1 MLEVSRI
8 LYVGHLNTDHWPT
21 SLKELAVAETYEVE
35 CTDDIAHA
43 LGLHSQGRA
52 NLVILN
58 DALLGKDVFAIIRE
72 IKRRSPLTPVM
83 VLSEDLSTTY
93 QTNLMMAGADDFVP
107 EHAAKEELY
116 YRLGFR
122 LKQYRQSR
130 DLALRNRNMYELT
143 NLSRRLHS
151 NVDPETLI
159 AETIDQASGAFK
171 LYGLAIILMEDD
183 MLCIYAGQ
191 NGVVKNGTL
200 YESKMYPQEHEPFYR
215 VVMGGV
221 SQVYDNITDD
231 PNYIPIPALPDAKSA
246 IIVPVRYQDYNM
258 GAICA
263 FGRAEAPL
271 SLDDLALYEIF
282 AAQFSV
288 ALQNAHYS
296 HNQMMNVQFS
306 RTLRRAWQRFV
317 TLQSPN
323 DIANDLHEMI
333 KDLPGVQGGVVWLH
347 DRDYWWMERPIVA
360 TENPKLV
367 EIIESLIHNEHI
379 YELIEQMDDGPQVLS
394 QLGFGQKDPFMPL
407 FRTMKS
413 HQLVVLPIA
422 DSTRLI
428 GGVIVSVT
436 SNRQFSIDVV
446 NLIKSLTHAAGQ
458 ALERMTLILA
468 TLEKSGRLEAILLS
482 ITEGIF
488 FVDDNGKVAFCN
500 PQFTELT
507 TVSPSEVLG
516 RPPEI
521 LLDRIAEQSVDVQA
535 TRQQLKEALKSIL
548 QLSGADGDYQ
558 IVDVELNDPDHQIHI
573 EFIVI
578 DNLNSRE
585 KSWIGIVRDNSRLK
599 SRTAPTMPY
608 SSQIEAKPNE
618 NAVNPADL
626 VLEMLDRRLPHKF
639 KDRVKVKAADNL
651 PFVEVDK
658 EQVESEFI
666 KSLQNAI
673 RILPTNEDIVVQVN
687 ASPNEVRIGIHGQTL
702 ALPLSVSGAV
712 YAVPLNQEPTDLVK
726 TTTAHSTPP
735 PPAYPVYG
743 GNGLDKAVPE
753 FRPLEHAG
761 APLRAPQTIMIIEGS
776 SSLSALVRS
785 QMMGQGYDILS
796 YRLGEEALRDINLTR
811 IDLIIID
818 TKLSDMNGL
827 DVCEYMRKHTETP
840 IIMIADTASDTEK
853 VRALNLGAD
862 DYITRPI
869 SDEELLARIQVIF
882 KRQQL
887 PDRTRKPLDLGDL
900 VIDFARREVFVNKK
914 RIELT
919 RIEYDLLHSL
929 VVNQGQ
935 VLTHQQI
942 LEKVWGPEYRSET
955 QYLWVN
961 ICRLRKKL
969 EPTKY
974 IQNRQGVGYV
984 FQPN

>member
-8 LYVGHLNTDHWPT
+8 LYVGKLEGDHWPT
-21 SLKELAVAETYEVE
+21 SLKELAAAEAYEVE
-35 CTDDIAHA
+35 CTDDIAHG

-52 NLVILN
+52 NLIILN

-107 EHAAKEELY
+107 EYAAKEELY

-221 SQVYDNITDD
+221 SQVYDNITED
-231 PNYIPIPALPDAKSA
+231 PNYVPIPALPDAKSA

-263 FGRAEAPL
+263 FGRVETPL

-323 DIANDLHEMI
+323 DIAHDLHEMI

-407 FRTMKS
+407 FRTLRS

-507 TVSPSEVLG
+507 SVSPSEVLG
-516 RPPEI
+516 RSPEV
-521 LLDRIAEQSVDVQA
+521 LLDRIAEQSVDVQV
-535 TRQQLKEALKSIL
+535 TRQQLKDALKSIL
-548 QLSGADGDYQ
+548 QPTGIDGDYQ
-558 IVDVELNDPDHQIHI
+558 IVDVELNDHDHQIHI

-599 SRTAPTMPY
+599 TRSTPTTPSY
-608 SSQIEAKPNE
+608 IPEVKPNE
-618 NAVNPADL
+618 NAINPGDL

-639 KDRVKVKAADNL
+639 KGRVTVKAANNL
-651 PFVEVDK
+651 PSVEVDK
-658 EQVESEFI
+658 EQVETEFI

-673 RILPTNEDIVVQVN
+673 RILPADEEIIIQVD
-687 ASPNEVRIGIHGQTL
+687 SLPNEVRISIHGQIL
-702 ALPLSVSGAV
+702 ALPLSASGAV
-712 YAVPLNQEPTDLVK
+712 YAVPVNKESADLVRTNTAY
-726 TTTAHSTPP
+726 TTSSAST
-735 PPAYPVYG
+735 YPVYG
-743 GNGLDKAVPE
+743 GNGLDKPVPDI
-753 FRPLEHAG
+753 RPTDHVG
-761 APLRAPQTIMIIEGS
+761 APSRVPQTVMIIEGA
-776 SSLSALVRS
+776 SSLSALLRS
-785 QMMGQGYDILS
+785 QMASQGYDLLQ
-796 YRLGEEALRDINLTR
+796 YRSGEEAVRDVNLTR
-811 IDLIIID
+811 LDLIIID
-818 TKLSDMNGL
+818 TKLNDMNGL

-853 VRALNLGAD
+853 VRALNIGAD

-869 SDEELLARIQVIF
+869 SEEELLARVQVIF